1 MEEEKKPKKKIG
13 LIISL
18 SLVLIIVIAI
28 ISAIIWYTNSIK
40 AVSDNPNEEK
50 FMVEIP
56 KDTSISGIGD
66 ILKKNGLI
74 KDDFAY
80 KVFCKLYGF
89 DNVMAGKYELS
100 KSMSLTEIAD
110 TLEKGPDLK
119 KYEIN
124 ITFKEGTCIRKMAT
138 LLEEKTNIKADDFIA
153 KMKDR
158 EYIKTLI
165 PNYWFLEGLPVDDE
179 QIYYPLEGYLFPDTY
194 TFSGKDVSIETVVE
208 KMLTL
213 MGQKLEPY
221 KDQIKQSEFKSLH
234 SIITLASIVELEST
248 NGNVVGMEIS
258 SRAGVTS
265 VFYNRLKSGMSLG
278 SDVTTYYAI
287 QKDMHDYEL
296 RMSDL
301 NSKNGYN
308 TRASGMNGKLP
319 VGPICSPSIQSI
331 IASIKPASS
340 DYYFFVADK
349 NGDTYLTK
357 TNAEHNAIIKKLQA
371 EGMWYTYDN

>member
-1 MEEEKKPKKKIG
+1 MEEDKKPKKKIG
-13 LIISL
+13 VIISV
-18 SLVLIIVIAI
+18 SLVLIVVVAI
-28 ISAIIWYTNSIK
+28 IVAIVWYTNNTK
-40 AVSDNPNEEK
+40 AVSSDPNEPK

-74 KDDFAY
+74 QNDFAY
-80 KVFCKLYGF
+80 KIFCKLYGF

-100 KSMSLTEIAD
+100 KNMSLTEIAD

-124 ITFKEGTCIRKMAT
+124 ITFKEGTCIRKMAA
-138 LLEEKTNIKADDFIA
+138 LLEEKTDIKADDFIA

-165 PNYWFLEGLPVDDE
+165 EKYWFLEGLPVDDE

-208 KMLTL
+208 KMLAL
-213 MGQKLEPY
+213 MGEKLEPY
-221 KDQIKQSEFKSLH
+221 KEQIKQSEFKSIH
-234 SIITLASIVELEST
+234 SIVTLASIVELEST

-331 IASIKPASS
+331 IASIKPEKT

-357 TNAEHNAIIKKLQA
+357 TNAEHNAIISKLKA

>member
-1 MEEEKKPKKKIG
+1 
-13 LIISL
+13 
-18 SLVLIIVIAI
+18 
-28 ISAIIWYTNSIK
+28 
-40 AVSDNPNEEK
+40 
-50 FMVEIP
+50 
-56 KDTSISGIGD
+56 
-66 ILKKNGLI
+66 
-74 KDDFAY
+74 
-80 KVFCKLYGF
+80 
-89 DNVMAGKYELS
+89 MA
-100 KSMSLTEIAD
+100 A
-110 TLEKGPDLK
+110 
-119 KYEIN
+119 
-124 ITFKEGTCIRKMAT
+124 

-165 PNYWFLEGLPVDDE
+165 EKYWFLEGVPVDNE

-194 TFSGKDVSIETVVE
+194 TFSSKDVEIETVVE

-213 MGQKLEPY
+213 MGEKLEPY
-221 KDQIKQSEFKSLH
+221 KSQIAQSEFKSIH

-301 NSKNGYN
+301 NAKNGYN

-331 IASIKPASS
+331 VASINPEKT

-357 TNAEHNAIIKKLQA
+357 TNAEHNAIISKLKA